1 MCDVPDQQS
10 EPVVGVEAFRAENE
24 ELRAE
29 NTVLRQRVDVLTG
42 EILDLK
48 RRLGINS
55 RTSSMP
61 PSSDSPGAAAEA
73 TRSRAERRA
82 EQRAARKDDA
92 RRRGKQPGAPGQN
105 LKRSEQPDEVR
116 EHEPDRCTSCG
127 NDLARADEEGYET
140 RQVFDTPDP
149 RLICTE
155 HRSIRRRCSCGKL
168 SSGAFPLEARAPACY
183 GPNVRSQA
191 LYLLHAQHLSVE
203 RTAEAMSEMLGV
215 DVSTGFVASLLPEA
229 AGKLRRSGFLEVLKA
244 LLIRAEVINVDETFD
259 QVRTTRWYFH
269 VAATEL
275 YTYLFASSTRAKSA
289 PDQAGVLGLFRGVM
303 VHDRLAM
310 YFNYGD
316 AAHGICAAHLLR
328 DLASVAAVDAQKPW
342 AEAMSDLL
350 REMIVATDSARAAGR
365 TRLRP
370 RQLKAFLARYD
381 EIVEQGLLANPEPPS
396 WRKRSRYDTDSFNL
410 ATALKK
416 LKTEATRF
424 AKDLIVP
431 ATNNE
436 AERSL
441 RMVKLHAKVSGVFQ
455 SESHAEY
462 FGEIRSYIG
471 TARKHGVGAL
481 HVLGLL
487 FRNDVWMPPA
497 TT

>member
-1 MCDVPDQQS
+1 MD
-10 EPVVGVEAFRAENE
+10 A
-24 ELRAE
+24 LRAE
-29 NTVLRQRVDVLTG
+29 NTDLRRRVEEMAR
-42 EILDLK
+42 EIADLK
-48 RRLGINS
+48 RRLGLNS

-61 PSSDSPGAAAEA
+61 PSSDAPGAAAEA
-73 TRSRAERRA
+73 TKSRAERRA
-82 EQRAARKDDA
+82 EQRATRKDDA

-105 LKRSEQPDEVR
+105 LKRSEQPDEVL

-127 NDLARADEEGYET
+127 NDLAGADEEGHET

-149 RLICTE
+149 KLICTE
-155 HRSIRRRCSCGKL
+155 HRSVRRRCPCGKL
-168 SSGAFPLEARAPACY
+168 NSGAFPSEATAPACY
-183 GPNVRSQA
+183 GPNVRAQT

-229 AGKLRRSGFLEVLKA
+229 AGKLRRSGFLGALKA
-244 LLIRAEVINVDETFD
+244 LLIDAEVINVDETFD
-259 QVRTTRWYFH
+259 QVRTVRWYFH

-275 YTYLFASSTRAKSA
+275 YTYLFASSTRARSA

-303 VHDRLAM
+303 VHDRLPM
-310 YFNYGD
+310 YFSYAN
-316 AAHGICAAHLLR
+316 ASHGICAAHLLR
-328 DLASVAAVDAQKPW
+328 DLASVSAVDSQRPW
-342 AEAMSDLL
+342 AEAMAELL
-350 REMIVATDSARAAGR
+350 REMIKATGTARAAGR
-365 TRLRP
+365 TRLSP
-370 RQLKAFLARYD
+370 RALEAFLARYD
-381 EIVEQGLLANPEPPS
+381 EIVEQGLAANPEPPA
-396 WRKRSRYDTDSFNL
+396 WRKRSRHEADSFNL
-410 ATALKK
+410 ATAFKK

-424 AKDLIVP
+424 AKDLSVP

-455 SESHAEY
+455 SERHAEC

-481 HVLGLL
+481 HVLGML